1 MYIVSVVCH
10 KFLHDFILSI
20 ECEGIIAH
28 GIKFVSNC
36 VQKIIIIIKAGFL
49 VIIMYEKVINSTI
62 LVINRPDS
70 DQLLSH
76 GFHK

>member
-1 MYIVSVVCH
+1 MYIDYIVCH
-10 KFLHDFILSI
+10 KFLHDFIFSI

-28 GIKFVSNC
+28 RIMFVGNC

-49 VIIMYEKVINSTI
+49 VIIMYEKVIN
-62 LVINRPDS
+62 RPNL

>member
-10 KFLHDFILSI
+10 KFLHNSILSI
-20 ECEGIIAH
+20 ECDGIIAY
-28 GIKFVSNC
+28 GITFVSNC
-36 VQKIIIIIKAGFL
+36 VQKIIIIIKAGIL
-49 VIIMYEKVINSTI
+49 VIIMYEKVIN
-62 LVINRPDS
+62 RPDL